1 MDPFHF
7 AEKNIYLIRSGKNR
21 CSFLLLSC
29 FTHSGQKPLS
39 GKSFKVIFPV
49 TDWAFEDGTWGVM
62 KLICLGFQ
70 LSGIDVVELLRS
82 HCLYIFGNTENVS

>member
-1 MDPFHF
+1 M
-7 AEKNIYLIRSGKNR
+7 
-21 CSFLLLSC
+21 
-29 FTHSGQKPLS
+29 
-39 GKSFKVIFPV
+39 IFPV

-82 HCLYIFGNTENVS
+82 HCLYIFGNTENMS